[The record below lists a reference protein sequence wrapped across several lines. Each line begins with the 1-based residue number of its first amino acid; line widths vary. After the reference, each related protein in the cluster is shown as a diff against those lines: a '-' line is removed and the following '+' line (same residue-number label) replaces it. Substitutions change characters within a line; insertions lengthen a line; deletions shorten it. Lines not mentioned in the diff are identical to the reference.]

1 MPVARSDHW
10 PTVFNAIRAVH
21 PTTPILIL
29 GGKTCDW
36 TLVASMLRMP
46 QAILIYVIVVCT
58 LACLSSCVLLT
69 VMRSAI
75 RWSLHGPRERQVHGD
90 SRYVLLSRRRA
101 LMLMQP
107 LRLDE

>member
-29 GGKTCDW
+29 GGKTFDW
-36 TLVASMLRMP
+36 TLVSSILTVP
-46 QAILIYVIVVCT
+46 QAILIYVTVVCT
-58 LACLSSCVLLT
+58 LACLSSCVQLT
-69 VMRSAI
+69 VLCSAI
-75 RWSLHGPRERQVHGD
+75 RWSLHGSRERQVHGD
-90 SRYVLLSRRRA
+90 SRYVVILRRCS
-101 LMLMQP
+101 LMLTQH